1 MKITT
6 TLRHVIQ
13 DRPTIALWVANLLIV
28 VITIIIAGLQIR
40 PSELNVP
47 TRYTTFGVTHIYNES
62 WYYLV
67 GFLCFM
73 IAMFVLHTLIMLKL
87 YDRKGILAARLFM
100 TISAIPVIIS
110 SFYLSAIVGV
120 ASLLQ

>member
-1 MKITT
+1 MKITAA
-6 TLRHVIQ
+6 LRHVVQ
-13 DRPTIALWVANLLIV
+13 DRPTIALWVANLIVV

-40 PSELNVP
+40 PSELNIP
-47 TRYTTFGVTHIYNES
+47 TRYTTFGVTHIYNDS

-73 IAMFVLHTLIMLKL
+73 IAMFILHTLIMLKL

-100 TISAIPVIIS
+100 AITAISVIIS
-110 SFYLSAIVGV
+110 SFYLTAIVGV